1 MAGVWCVSSLRCA
14 SVLFDSYVACQ
25 ALGFVAQCVEVGVK
39 RSVAN
44 YYAHA
49 AAHTCGGFAK
59 DAHVSVLL
67 TSALK
72 SFVFGGVLAFD
83 G

>member
-1 MAGVWCVSSLRCA
+1 M
-14 SVLFDSYVACQ
+14 LFDSYVACQ

-39 RSVAN
+39 RPVAN
-44 YYAHA
+44 DYAHA

-67 TSALK
+67 TSAFK

-83 G
+83 GC